1 MASIAGAYAA
11 AFPSYESRTPLTGSL
26 KDDLTPVEGCMI
38 ARWLVLSFLD
48 ATEGR
53 GLERARQQLLARNV
67 EFRGRVDC
75 SSALAELAAW
85 RLYDPQF
92 EDADCREAAFELV
105 LRFAAMRDEA
115 VSHVRWI
122 DALFTQAFEIARPA
136 VLERICAA
144 QQTVADRGLMFPL
157 QALSDAELHAVVN
170 TVQTQRPVT
179 RLAKFLHA
187 RSHLTT
193 SIPIAFYPIDNVLL
207 RTNAYSAPGSS
218 EDQERALV
226 EDRLSGHLTPP
237 SLDLDYPLPTID
249 EFLLGLYSVQWP
261 STTRRSA
268 VTLRRHAA
276 PVEQLDTTRRSA
288 VTLRRHAALIEELDR
303 QSIGEAWVREPTR
316 HQEPSQDRTLPR
328 SSSLPSLLTISDM
341 SSEIDSS
348 DDLLETAREGSAAV
362 PGGGG
367 SPLRQS
373 HGPSVANLIGM
384 GGIRLSA
391 TPVVTRPSD
400 VARLIST
407 QIRSERQAHVPADS
421 SRSPSPQPE
430 VDAIEG
436 RDQQI
441 ARATLANIRASLAGV
456 ARRIRHAGFL

>member
-1 MASIAGAYAA
+1 MASIARAYAA
-11 AFPSYESRTPLTGSL
+11 ASPSYESRTPLTGSL

-105 LRFAAMRDEA
+105 LRFAAMREEA
-115 VSHVRWI
+115 VSHMRWM

-157 QALSDAELHAVVN
+157 QALSDTELHAVVN
-170 TVQTQRPVT
+170 TVQTQRPMT

-226 EDRLSGHLTPP
+226 EARLSGHLTPP
-237 SLDLDYPLPTID
+237 SLDLEYPLPTID
-249 EFLLGLYSVQWP
+249 EFLLGLYPVQWP
-261 STTRRSA
+261 STTW
-268 VTLRRHAA
+268 
-276 PVEQLDTTRRSA
+276 RSA
-288 VTLRRHAALIEELDR
+288 VTLRRHAALVEQLDR

-316 HQEPSQDRTLPR
+316 HQEPSQHRTLPR
-328 SSSLPSLLTISDM
+328 SSSLPSLFTISNA

-367 SPLRQS
+367 SPLSQS

-384 GGIRLSA
+384 SGIRLSA

-400 VARLIST
+400 VARLISA
-407 QIRSERQAHVPADS
+407 QVQSERQAHVPADP

-430 VDAIEG
+430 AGAIEG